1 MAKPKDIEIDLRE
14 KLQKLKEAGITI
26 PPDKSDLDRED
37 VLQPLPIRIQ
47 QILGIIKSKPQKA
60 TTMNYII
67 LYDIEDDKVRKL
79 VAKYLLQKGCV
90 RIQKSVFMANTTHEK
105 FQELHNTLKDI
116 NSYYENSDSI
126 IVVPINV
133 ADVRSMKLIGK
144 NVNIDILTDPP
155 NTLFF

>member
-1 MAKPKDIEIDLRE
+1 
-14 KLQKLKEAGITI
+14 
-26 PPDKSDLDRED
+26 
-37 VLQPLPIRIQ
+37 
-47 QILGIIKSKPQKA
+47 
-60 TTMNYII
+60 MNYII

-116 NSYYENSDSI
+116 NSYYENNDSI

>member
-1 MAKPKDIEIDLRE
+1 MVWTTPIN
-14 KLQKLKEAGITI
+14 
-26 PPDKSDLDRED
+26 
-37 VLQPLPIRIQ
+37 IRISNS
-47 QILGIIKSKPQKA
+47 LARPDRFSKP
-60 TTMNYII
+60 
-67 LYDIEDDKVRKL
+67 VRS
-79 VAKYLLQKGCV
+79 V
-90 RIQKSVFMANTTHEK
+90 RIQKSVFMANTSHEK